1 MKTFID
7 NVARQVI
14 ERHMIS
20 PLPKAFCPTSIA
32 QLSDEELL
40 RIGSEPEYEAERRT
54 KLNNTAQAL
63 KQSLIDGA
71 TTCILVL
78 GFGVAFDDLAFGD
91 VFWS

>member
-20 PLPKAFCPTSIA
+20 PLPQAFCPTSIA

-40 RIGSEPEYEAERRT
+40 RIGSEPEHEAERRT
-54 KLNNTAQAL
+54 KLTNMAQAL
-63 KQSLIDGA
+63 RQSL
-71 TTCILVL
+71 V
-78 GFGVAFDDLAFGD
+78 DLQRP
-91 VFWS
+91 VY